1 MPLKRRITLLIIF
14 ILGTALTFWLVSRYP
29 VLDSKA
35 AMSGTEAFEDKL
47 THEAHFH
54 VPDDATLKVRVL
66 YTTLNWYETNW
77 KGMAFGLVLAGAFL
91 TLISYLPKNRPDQPF
106 KNSFMGMF
114 IGTPLG
120 VCVNCVAPIAK
131 GMYEAGSKMET
142 ALAVM
147 FSSPTLNIVVLT
159 MLFSIFPFYMALL
172 KVGAT
177 FLLILLLVP
186 LISKR
191 NPTPPANEV
200 CVVEAPISMEL
211 ESWQDSLRAASRDYW
226 KSFSY
231 IVVRT
236 VPLMLLAGFLG
247 ALMSHLWGFEKMIG
261 LPVTIKSLALVSF
274 MGTFIPV
281 PIAFDLMLA
290 QTLMMSKL
298 ADGFIVTLLFT
309 LGTFSIYSA
318 LIIYRTFS
326 LKLALQLYVIIFLLG
341 IGLGMLGNLYSE
353 YSYVRWLEQYDRYT
367 EADTSPDEA
376 KPQVSTSVIPE
387 KTRWD
392 LHPTGFYPPEN
403 FLKTSHV
410 SVEFVPHRQRGS
422 AGDKPFSQ
430 FFGPEWGISYSNKL
444 TPKIFFDPLFFGR
457 GIASGDLNGDGWTDI
472 AVATDNG
479 FELYQN
485 IDGKKFVKLEGPLAE
500 VAGKQGVSIALVDM
514 NNDGALD
521 VVLTTFNDGNYVWL
535 NPWTGNDRVVSIANG
550 KALLTSALTFGDVN
564 RDGFLDMVQG
574 NYFLGVITRTPMSNS
589 VDQLVINRNL
599 EFTAQDLS
607 GIPGQT
613 HSALLSDWNN
623 DAILDLTIGND
634 YLVAD
639 TYYRGGPAGELIK
652 ILKQDG
658 IVPVTTENTMSL
670 DTADFNN
677 DLLPDLYLANIG
689 FSKGIDVVSNIFGDV
704 MRKEGRSF
712 CDSSASV
719 LSASSCREILKW
731 VTLMNPEKQDISERC
746 SVLQDRRAV
755 GDCMVVRLTL
765 LAVKKNDPALCK
777 KISDSHP
784 MAQTVCQKFF
794 EPERLEI
801 SRQEEIPMRS
811 MSNVLLAG
819 REDHTFEDVSKATGV
834 GTAEWSWNARFA
846 DLDNDEWQDLYVVN
860 GVLITQEFA
869 SNNFFHNEAGK
880 KFSPAEKEF
889 GLADRDHSSS
899 YTYLDIDND
908 GDLDIIANT
917 LYGPFKI
924 YINNETTR
932 HSVTFKLRDDRGNRF
947 CIGCRVTIR
956 YGAEGERH
964 QMREIK
970 AGGGFHSF
978 DAPVAHFGLG
988 EYDRLQKVEIRW
1000 SNGETMEFE
1009 TSFPANREYTI
1020 HRKAVP
1026 ATRSAEGTG
1035 R

>member
-1 MPLKRRITLLIIF
+1 MPLNRRITLLIVF

-35 AMSGTEAFEDKL
+35 ALSGVGAFEDKL
-47 THEAHFH
+47 THQAHFH
-54 VPDDATLKVRVL
+54 VPDNATLTTNVL

-77 KGMAFGLVLAGAFL
+77 QGMAFGLVLAGAFL

-172 KVGAT
+172 KLGAT

-191 NPTPPANEV
+191 NPTPPQNKVGA
-200 CVVEAPISMEL
+200 VEPPVPTVR
-211 ESWQDSLRAASRDYW
+211 ESWQESWRGASRDYW

-236 VPLMLLAGFLG
+236 VPLMLLAGFMG
-247 ALMSHLWGFEKMIG
+247 ALLSHLWDFERMIG
-261 LPVTIKSLALVSF
+261 LPVTIKNLALISF

-290 QTLMMSKL
+290 QALMMSKL
-298 ADGFIVTLLFT
+298 ADGFIVTMLFT

-318 LIIYRTFS
+318 LIVYRAFS
-326 LKLALQLYVIIFLLG
+326 LKLAVQLYVIIFLLG
-341 IGLGMLGNLYSE
+341 IGLGLLGDWYSE
-353 YSYVRWLEQYDRYT
+353 HSYIRWLEQYDRYT
-367 EADTSPDEA
+367 EAEPEVAQPQVATPA
-376 KPQVSTSVIPE
+376 KPA
-387 KTRWD
+387 KTQWD

-403 FLKTSHV
+403 FLKTALV
-410 SVEFVPHRQRGS
+410 SVEYIPHRKRS
-422 AGDKPFSQ
+422 PAGAKPFTQ
-430 FFGPEWGISYSNKL
+430 TPGPEWGISYSNTL

-457 GIASGDLNGDGWTDI
+457 GIASGDINGDGWTDI

-485 IDGKKFVKLEGPLAE
+485 IDGKKFVKLEGPLRD
-500 VAGKQGVSIALVDM
+500 VAGKQGINIALVDM

-521 VVLTTFNDGNYVWL
+521 VVLTTFDTGNFVWL
-535 NPWTGNDRVVSIANG
+535 NPWTQNHRVIPVANG

-574 NYFLGVITRTPMSNS
+574 NYFLGVLTRTPMNNS

-599 EFTAQDLS
+599 KFTTQDLP

-613 HSALLSDWNN
+613 HSALLSDLND
-623 DAILDLTIGND
+623 DAIPDLIIGND
-634 YLVAD
+634 YRVAD
-639 TYYRGGPAGELIK
+639 TYYFGSPAGELIK
-652 ILKQDG
+652 IKKQDG
-658 IVPVTTENTMSL
+658 IFPITTENTMSL

-689 FSKGIDVVSNIFGDV
+689 FSKGIDVVSNIFGKV
-704 MRKEGRSF
+704 MQKEGRSF
-712 CDSSASV
+712 CDSSQSV
-719 LSASSCREILKW
+719 LSTAACHEMLKW

-746 SVLQDRRAV
+746 GVLHDRQAV

-765 LAVKKNDPALCK
+765 LAIKREDPALCK
-777 KISDSHP
+777 KISDRHP
-784 MAQTVCQKFF
+784 MAQTVCQKYF
-794 EPERLEI
+794 EPARLEI

-811 MSNVLLAG
+811 MSNILLAG
-819 REDHTFEDVSKATGV
+819 REDGTFEDVSEAMGV
-834 GTAEWSWNARFA
+834 GTAEWSWNAKFA

-869 SNNFFHNEAGK
+869 SNNFFHNEAGQ
-880 KFSPAEKEF
+880 KFSPAEDEF
-889 GLADRDHSSS
+889 GLNDRDHSSS
-899 YTYLDIDND
+899 YTYIDIDND

-917 LYGPFKI
+917 LYGPFKV
-924 YINNETTR
+924 YINNETER

-947 CIGCRVTIR
+947 CIGCKVTIH
-956 YGAEGERH
+956 YGPEGERH

-970 AGGGFHSF
+970 AGGGFHSH

-988 EYDRLQKVEIRW
+988 EYDKLRKVEVRW
-1000 SNGETMEFE
+1000 SNGETMVFE
-1009 TSFPANREYTI
+1009 MPFPANREYTI
-1020 HRKAVP
+1020 HRKSMQ
-1026 ATRSAEGTG
+1026 TFNQRSAGVSE